1 MRESLSLFIFLMSTW
16 LFLLVVLLPALVWGL
31 IWWLQDREKE
41 PFFSMFLAF
50 ALGGLSTW
58 LLVQL
63 YSVVDMSFL
72 VPGSTMEIFSL
83 SVVEE
88 VLKALMLILCIEL
101 TQKWFTQIVDG
112 LVYGAAVALGFAFVE
127 NLYYLVP
134 FLQSGTD
141 FYVIYAIRSL
151 NTMVAHSLFT
161 GLFGFFY
168 ANAYLREEVFPEK
181 KREKPW
187 HHFWKNLWEA
197 LPLHV
202 TLFHILPDRPS
213 GHGHYPGSLI
223 FEGLLMASLLHGAF
237 NCLLQIEIYGMDLS
251 FMSFPFVFALAY
263 VIWRL
268 FLHDVY
274 AKLVNTWKR
283 A

>member
-1 MRESLSLFIFLMSTW
+1 MSVW
-16 LFLLVVLLPALVWGL
+16 LFLLVVLLPALVWVL
-31 IWWLQDREKE
+31 IWWFQDQEKE
-41 PFFSMFLAF
+41 PFFAMLLAF
-50 ALGGLSTW
+50 VLGGLSTW
-58 LLVQL
+58 ILSEV
-63 YSVVDMSFL
+63 YSVIDLSFL
-72 VPGSTMEIFSL
+72 GPGSTFEIFSL

-101 TQKWFTQIVDG
+101 THKWFTQIVDG

-127 NLYYLVP
+127 NLYYLWP
-134 FLQSGTD
+134 FMQSGAE
-141 FYVIYAIRSL
+141 FFVIYAIRSL

-161 GLFGFFY
+161 ALFGFFY
-168 ANAYLREEVFPEK
+168 ANAYLREEIFPEK

-187 HHFWKNLWEA
+187 HHFWKNVWEA
-197 LPLHV
+197 LPFHV
-202 TLFHILPDRPS
+202 TLLHILPNRPS

-223 FEGLLMASLLHGAF
+223 LEGLMMASLLHGAF
-237 NCLLQIEIYGMDLS
+237 NCLLQIEVGGMDLS
-251 FMSFPFVFALAY
+251 FMTFPLVFIMAY

-274 AKLVNTWKR
+274 VKLVSRLKK